1 MTYFTF
7 LVVVLLPPILVLGT
21 MVYRVRGGLNLG
33 SALRAVV
40 FLVVIAVVYTTPWDN
55 YLIYRGVWSYGED
68 RVLGVIGFVPV
79 EEYGFMALQA
89 LMTGLITLWMYRGV
103 DRTEAVSRP
112 VYLAGLAVWIA
123 VTVCGV
129 WMLVSGADR
138 WLYLGLILA
147 WAGPVLAGTWWLGG
161 RRFGTIGWRYVAACG
176 IPSVYLW
183 VWDAFAIGDGIWEI
197 SDWYTVG
204 LEPGGLPIEEAMFF
218 LLTNVL
224 VVHGV
229 LLFWKTSLYM
239 KNP

>member
-7 LVVVLLPPILVLGT
+7 LTVVLLPPILVLSAI
-21 MVYRVRGGLNLG
+21 VYRVRSGLNLP
-33 SALRAVV
+33 SAVRAVV

-55 YLIYRGVWSYGED
+55 YLIYRGVWTYGAD

-89 LMTGLITLWMYRGV
+89 LMTGLLTVMLYRGV
-103 DRTEAVSRP
+103 DRTEAMSRT
-112 VYLAGLAVWIA
+112 VHLAGLAVWFG
-123 VTVCGV
+123 VTVGGV
-129 WMLVSGADR
+129 WMLIWGADY

-161 RRFGTIGWRYVAACG
+161 RRFSRSGWQYVASCG

-183 VWDAFAIGDGIWEI
+183 VWDAFAISDGIWAI
-197 SDWYTVG
+197 SDRHTVG

-218 LLTNVL
+218 LLTNML

-229 LLFWKTSLYM
+229 LLFWQTTLQM
-239 KNP
+239 KKP